1 MSAKRFTL
9 LSAARSGTSLVIRS
23 LETHPDIWVAGE
35 IFHNTPEWHLPPEL
49 TVPEQLQARET
60 DPIGFVERVF
70 KFSTSKKVVGFK
82 MWYDQN
88 PIAAEYVLRHNG
100 IKKIILDRTNK
111 LATYSSGFAA
121 EKSGIWNV
129 PAKDANNYVPAYVFF
144 SEESFDGHVAHHA
157 RLFNLYRTISY
168 GDVFYLTYS
177 ELTRSGCGS
186 ILDFLGLAQIEI
198 KPQTH
203 RLLSTKILDRF
214 HPDAR
219 DRVVRHLTK
228 IGKLEWLEAE

>member
-1 MSAKRFTL
+1 M
-9 LSAARSGTSLVIRS
+9 IRS

-35 IFHNTPEWHLPPEL
+35 IFHNTPKWHLPPEL
-49 TVPEQLQARET
+49 TAPEQLQTREA

-70 KFSTSKKVVGFK
+70 SFRASKKAVGFK

-88 PIAAEYVLRHNG
+88 PTAAEYVMKHNA

-111 LATYSSGFAA
+111 LATYSSGVAA
-121 EKSGIWNV
+121 ETSGIWNV
-129 PAKDANNYVPAYVFF
+129 LAKDDNNYVPSYVFF
-144 SEESFDGHVAHHA
+144 SEDGFDRHVAHHQS
-157 RLFNLYRTISY
+157 LFSSYRTSC

-177 ELTRSGCGS
+177 ELTRSGCARA
-186 ILDFLGLAQIEI
+186 LDFLGLAQIEI

-203 RLLSTKILDRF
+203 RLLSATILDRF
-214 HPDAR
+214 HPDIR
-219 DRVVRHLTK
+219 ERVVRHLTK

>member
-1 MSAKRFTL
+1 MSVTRFTL
-9 LSAARSGTSLVIRS
+9 LSAARSGTSLVMRT
-23 LETHPDIWVAGE
+23 LETHPDIWAAGE
-35 IFHNTPEWHLPPEL
+35 IFHTNPEWHLPAEFVASDRIRL
-49 TVPEQLQARET
+49 RET
-60 DPIGFVERVF
+60 DPNKFVEQVF
-70 KFSTSKKVVGFK
+70 VFGASKKATGFK

-88 PIAAEYVLRHNG
+88 PVAAEYVMKRND
-100 IKKIILDRTNK
+100 IKKVILNRTNK

-129 PAKDANNYVPAYVFF
+129 HATDTNNYAPPYVFF
-144 SEESFDGHVAHHA
+144 SEESFDKHVAHHET
-157 RLFNLYRTISY
+157 LFSLYRNGTK
-168 GDVFYLTYS
+168 GDVLNLTYS
-177 ELTRSGCGS
+177 DLTRSGCGC
-186 ILDFLGLAQIEI
+186 ILSFLGLSEIEI

-203 RLLSTKILDRF
+203 RLLSEKIIDRF